1 MIGRNIRKRIDIAA
15 ADTFQSVLFQAE
27 SQKLL
32 RCAMGTRM
40 SRREIR
46 EHLFRMLFR
55 KDFHDDA
62 EMNEQIDL
70 YFESLEEP
78 KEEDLNYLKERFH
91 LILERIQEIDEILAE
106 ISSGWKLNRMG
117 KVDLTVMRLAI
128 YEIKFDKDIPTK
140 VAINEAVE
148 IAKIFGGDSSG
159 SFVNGVLAKL
169 AKD

>member
-1 MIGRNIRKRIDIAA
+1 
-15 ADTFQSVLFQAE
+15 
-27 SQKLL
+27 
-32 RCAMGTRM
+32 MGVIM

-55 KDFHDDA
+55 KDFHEDT
-62 EMNEQIDL
+62 ELNEQIDL

-78 KEEDLNYLKERFH
+78 KEKDLIYLKERFH
-91 LILERIQEIDEILAE
+91 KVNERIPEIDAILAE
-106 ISSGWKLNRMG
+106 ASSGWKLNRMG
-117 KVDLTVMRLAI
+117 KVDLTIMRLAI
-128 YEIKFDKDIPTK
+128 YEIKYDEDIPTK

-169 AKD
+169 AKDE